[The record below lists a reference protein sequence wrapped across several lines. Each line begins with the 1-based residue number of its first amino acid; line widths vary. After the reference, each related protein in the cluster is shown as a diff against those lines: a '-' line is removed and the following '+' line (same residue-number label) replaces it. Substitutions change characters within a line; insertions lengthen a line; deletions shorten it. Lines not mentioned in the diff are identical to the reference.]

1 MEYTSGLMSHSFW
14 FLETKKTAKLIL
26 EGFSR
31 KEIVQKS
38 LEDNIYQV
46 DSERQARRMPN
57 TLYKRLIRFSEEG
70 LELFLNSSNETS
82 KIFVLISIMES
93 DRLFFEFMYEIFRDH
108 LIIHDYTLKSSE
120 LSLFFNNKMAQ
131 SEKIANWKDTTI
143 KTLKSNYVLFLN
155 EAGLLNIENNEKKIV
170 LPFID
175 FKMKEY
181 LIDNDMAPYVY
192 AITGEQ

>member
-70 LELFLNSSNETS
+70 LELFLSSSNETA

-120 LSLFFNNKMAQ
+120 LGLFFNNKMAQ
-131 SEKIANWKDTTI
+131 SEKIANWKDATI
-143 KTLKSNYVLFLN
+143 KKLKSNYILFLN

>member
-70 LELFLNSSNETS
+70 LELFLSSSNETA

-120 LSLFFNNKMAQ
+120 LGLFFNNKKAQ
-131 SEKIANWKDTTI
+131 SEKIANWKDATI
-143 KTLKSNYVLFLN
+143 KKLKSNYILFLN

-192 AITGEQ
+192 ALTGEQ